1 MYVIFVREVRI
12 IARFMRTIFFKGG
25 AKMHSETKFD
35 RLLENDGQARR
46 FFLSLPSTLR
56 ERFGSSN
63 IGSFKALMKA
73 VRFCETTDEQPETVA
88 HVASLGENTG
98 MIPRGDD
105 LSPQVRANYERLS
118 Q

>member
-1 MYVIFVREVRI
+1 
-12 IARFMRTIFFKGG
+12 
-25 AKMHSETKFD
+25 MHSETKFD
-35 RLLENDGQARR
+35 RLLEKDAQARR
-46 FFLSLPSTLR
+46 FFLSLPNTLR
-56 ERFGSSN
+56 DRFNTSN
-63 IGSFKALMKA
+63 LGSFKALMKA
-73 VRFCETTDEQPETVA
+73 VQFCETTEEEPKTEA